1 MSSSKPS
8 NRKSKLIQKDVKNR
22 KITSFFNKNT
32 SESST
37 SSSIETKIKD
47 VNQQTKTD
55 INLSLFRE
63 EFENPAFNNFNE
75 FSTEQ
80 TDISAPITE
89 SSFEQSQTDI
99 SNIIN

>member
-75 FSTEQ
+75 FATEQ

-89 SSFEQSQTDI
+89 S
-99 SNIIN
+99 